1 MRRSLPRSVATGVSA
16 AILALAC
23 SAKVPNAGDVRQR
36 AALDNPAAVLN
47 AGTVPDTFDVVF
59 ETSQG
64 DFRVRVHRDWAPI
77 GVNRFYAL
85 VRNGFFDG
93 QRFFRVRAGFIAQFG
108 LHGDPRVIAAWKGQ
122 AMADDSARTSNRRGT
137 LAYAF
142 TTRNTRST
150 QIFINLAD
158 NSRLDAEGF
167 APIGQIVQGV
177 DVIDRLYAGYDES
190 AGGGMRAGKQG
201 AIEREGNVHLMRDFP
216 RLDFIKRCRIV
227 PI

>member
-1 MRRSLPRSVATGVSA
+1 MRRGAPRSVATGVCA
-16 AILALAC
+16 VVLALAC
-23 SAKVPNAGDVRQR
+23 ATKAPNVGDVQQR
-36 AALDNPAAVLN
+36 AALDNPEAVLN
-47 AGTVPDTFDVVF
+47 AGTVPDTFDVLF

-77 GVNRFYAL
+77 GVQRFYAL

-93 QRFFRVRAGFIAQFG
+93 QRFFRVRPGFIAQFG
-108 LHGDPRVIAAWKGQ
+108 LHGDPRVIAAWKGL
-122 AMADDSARTSNRRGT
+122 AMTDDSARVSNRRGT

-142 TTRNTRST
+142 TTKNTRST

-167 APIGQIVQGV
+167 APFGQIVQGV

-216 RLDFIKRCRIV
+216 RLDYIKRCRIV
-227 PI
+227 PV